1 MDKQFPI
8 LHDPP
13 LTVGDNRPTHMPW
26 CIFIGHEE
34 QVEKNHDQ
42 TLERLA
48 ERGGL
53 HPTEMACILEDK
65 DFDKN
70 MTLNEALII
79 IATHL
84 FKSLAEKIGETTDD

>member
-1 MDKQFPI
+1 MNEKFPI

-13 LTVGDNRPTHMPW
+13 LTVGDKRPTHMPW
-26 CIFIGHEE
+26 CIFIGHER
-34 QVEKNHDQ
+34 QAMQNHDQ

-65 DFDKN
+65 KFDKT
-70 MTLNEALII
+70 MTDPEALMII
-79 IATHL
+79 IKHL
-84 FKSLAEKIGETTDD
+84 FEALKEKAKDDY